1 MLHSARIDQTERAVV
16 GDCTVQ
22 AALRLLQLLDRPP
35 FLLLQELLYLSLGAV
50 QLAIDRNVKVVFL
63 RAMVEQVG
71 VLGIY
76 SVFVVRDA

>member
-1 MLHSARIDQTERAVV
+1 M
-16 GDCTVQ
+16 Q
-22 AALRLLQLLDRPP
+22 AALRLLQLLNRPP